1 MPRLYDV
8 NEDPADFDLLRSG
21 SDDPLDMPQ
30 RSGRVVAI
38 LTIAAILLGA
48 LVGGYMYLRRGSSA
62 PGSTQAKPA
71 AAPQTQP
78 AAEQIAL
85 PPLDASD
92 ALVRELVS
100 RLSSHPTVAAWL
112 TTDGL
117 IMNFVVVTTR
127 IAEGQTPA
135 SELKVVGP
143 VPPFSIRKAGNRVY
157 IDPSSYRRY
166 DRYAEAVGALDARG
180 AARLYETLKPRVA
193 EAHRR
198 FGSAESEADRT
209 LERAIIELL
218 RVPVVDGDL
227 AVEPQGVGYALA
239 EPRLEELSPAQKQLL
254 RMGPENVR
262 KIQGKLREIATHLGI
277 DGSRLPP
284 PSGT

>member
-8 NEDPADFDLLRSG
+8 NEDPADFDLLRTG
-21 SDDPLDMPQ
+21 PDDPVGMPQ
-30 RSGRVVAI
+30 PSGRVAAI
-38 LTIAAILLGA
+38 LTIAALLLGGI
-48 LVGGYMYLRRGSSA
+48 VGGYLYLRRESSA
-62 PGSTQAKPA
+62 PASTQARPA
-71 AAPQTQP
+71 AAPLTQP

-92 ALVRELVS
+92 ALVRELVA

-143 VPPFSIRKAGNRVY
+143 VPAFSIRKSRDRVY

-180 AARLYETLKPRVA
+180 TARLYETLKPRVV

-198 FGSAESEADRT
+198 FGTADSEAERT

-218 RVPVVDGDL
+218 RVPVVEGDVAL
-227 AVEPQGVGYALA
+227 EQQGIGYAFA
-239 EPRLEELSPAQKQLL
+239 DPRLEELSPAQKQLL

-262 KIQGKLREIATHLGI
+262 TIQGKLREIATQLGI

>member
-1 MPRLYDV
+1 MLRLDV
-8 NEDPADFDLLRSG
+8 NEDPSDVDLLRTG
-21 SDDPLDMPQ
+21 PEDPIGMPP
-30 RSGRVVAI
+30 RSGRAALILAI
-38 LTIAAILLGA
+38 GAILLGA
-48 LVGGYMYLRRGSSA
+48 LVGGYLHLRRGPSA
-62 PGSTQAKPA
+62 PPSTQAKRA

-78 AAEQIAL
+78 AAEQMAL

-112 TTDGL
+112 ATDGL
-117 IMNFVVVTTR
+117 IMNFAVVTAR

-135 SELKVVGP
+135 GELKAVGP
-143 VPPFSIRKAGNRVY
+143 VSPIRIRTSRNRTY

-166 DRYAEAVGALDARG
+166 DRYAEAVAALDARG
-180 AARLYETLKPRVA
+180 AARLYETLKPRVI
-193 EAHRR
+193 EAHGRL
-198 FGSAESEADRT
+198 GTQDSEVDRI

-218 RVPVVDGDL
+218 RVPVVEGDV
-227 AVEPQGVGYALA
+227 AVEQQGIGYAFA
-239 EPRLEELSPAQKQLL
+239 DPRLEQLSAAQKQLL

-262 KIQGKLREIATHLGI
+262 TIQGKLREFATQLGI
-277 DGSRLPP
+277 DASRLPA